1 VGLFI
6 KSKPKFNTFAKNID
20 EKMEELLK
28 KFENKKPEIVFEWKD
43 EKTDAEGWIVIN
55 SLRGGAAAGGTRM
68 RIGVTKDEVLALAK
82 TMEVKFTVA
91 GPPIGGGKSGINFDP
106 RDPRKKE
113 VLKRWYAAAKPLLK
127 TYYGTGGD
135 MNVDE
140 VHEVIPMCEEQ
151 GISFPLEGIVN
162 GHLRRDEKGKM
173 KIINQLKEGVPLI
186 VREESLTPNPNN
198 NYSVGDLITGYGVSE
213 TILHYY
219 TIYGGQVKGKRVII
233 QGWGNVAGA
242 AAYYLAQA
250 GAVIVGIIDKAGG
263 VVKSEGYSFKE
274 IQSFLENRSSN
285 FLETEDMLS
294 FKQANE
300 NIWSVGAEIFV
311 PAAASRLLTQA
322 QLDAMVDNGLEVISS
337 GANVPFADKEI
348 FFGPISKSA
357 DERVSVLPDF
367 IANCGMARVFAYLME
382 DNVEMTDKAIFSDT
396 SNCIKNALTKSHA
409 INNSKTNISKTAI
422 EIALKQLV

>member
-1 VGLFI
+1 
-6 KSKPKFNTFAKNID
+6 
-20 EKMEELLK
+20 MEELLK
-28 KFENKKPEIVFEWKD
+28 KFEDKKPEIVFEWKD

-68 RIGVTKDEVLALAK
+68 RVGVTKDEVLALAK

-106 RDPRKKE
+106 SDPRKKE
-113 VLKRWYAAAKPLLK
+113 VLRRWYAAAKPLLK

-140 VHEVIPMCEEQ
+140 VHEVMPMCEEQ
-151 GISFPLEGIVN
+151 GILFPLEGIVN
-162 GHLRRDEKGKM
+162 GHHRRDEKGKM

-186 VREESLTPNPNN
+186 VRDKSLTPNPNK

-219 TIYGGQVKGKRVII
+219 NIYGGQVKGKRVII

-250 GAVIVGIIDKAGG
+250 GAIIVGIIDKAGG
-263 VVKSEGYSFKE
+263 IVKSEGYSFEE
-274 IQSFLENRSSN
+274 IKSLLENRSSN
-285 FLETEDMLS
+285 FLETENMLS
-294 FKQANE
+294 FEDTNE
-300 NIWSVGAEIFV
+300 KIWNVGAEIFV
-311 PAAASRLLTQA
+311 PAAASRLLTQT
-322 QLDAMVDNGLEVISS
+322 QLDSMIDNGLEVISS

-382 DNVEMTDKAIFSDT
+382 DNVEMTDKAIFADT
-396 SNCIKNALTKSHA
+396 SNCIKNALIKSHA
-409 INNSKTNISKTAI
+409 INNSKTQISKTAF

>member
-1 VGLFI
+1 
-6 KSKPKFNTFAKNID
+6 
-20 EKMEELLK
+20 MEELLK
-28 KFENKKPEIVFEWKD
+28 KFEDKKPEIVFEWKD

-68 RIGVTKDEVLALAK
+68 RVGVTKDEVLALAK

-151 GISFPLEGIVN
+151 GILFPLEGIVN
-162 GHLRRDEKGKM
+162 GHHRRDEEGKM
-173 KIINQLKEGVPLI
+173 KIINQLKVGVPLI
-186 VREESLTPNPNN
+186 FRQESLTPNPNKD
-198 NYSVGDLITGYGVSE
+198 YSVGDLITGYGVSE

-219 TIYGGQVKGKRVII
+219 NIYGGDIKGKRVII

-250 GAVIVGIIDKAGG
+250 GAIIVGIIDKAGG
-263 VVKSEGYSFKE
+263 LVKPEGYSFEKIE
-274 IQSFLENRSSN
+274 SLLENRSSN
-285 FLETEDMLS
+285 FLETEDMLT
-294 FKQANE
+294 FEQANE
-300 NIWSVGAEIFV
+300 KIWSVGAEIFV

-382 DNVEMTDKAIFSDT
+382 DNVEMTDKAIFADT
-396 SNCIKNALTKSHA
+396 SDCIKNALIKSHL
-409 INNSKTNISKTAI
+409 INNSKTNISKTAF

>member
-1 VGLFI
+1 
-6 KSKPKFNTFAKNID
+6 
-20 EKMEELLK
+20 MEELLK
-28 KFENKKPEIVFEWKD
+28 TFEDKKPVVVFEWKD
-43 EKTDAEGWIVIN
+43 TETDAEGWIVIN

-68 RIGVTKDEVLALAK
+68 RIGVNRNEVLALAK

-106 RDPRKKE
+106 RDPRKE
-113 VLKRWYAAAKPLLK
+113 GVLRRWYAAAKPLLK

-140 VHEVIPMCEEQ
+140 VHEVMPMCEEQ
-151 GISFPLEGIVN
+151 GILFPLEGIVN
-162 GHLRRDEKGKM
+162 GHHMRDEVGKM

-186 VREESLTPNPNN
+186 VRNKNLTPNSDKD
-198 NYSVGDLITGYGVSE
+198 YSVGDLITGYGVSE
-213 TILHYY
+213 TILHFYN
-219 TIYGGQVKGKRVII
+219 IYGGYVKGKRVIV

-242 AAYYLAQA
+242 AAYYLSQA
-250 GAVIVGIIDKAGG
+250 GAIIVGIIDIGGG
-263 VVKSEGYSFKE
+263 VINNDGYTFEEIKSL
-274 IQSFLENRSSN
+274 LEDRSSN
-285 FLETEDMLS
+285 FLETENMLT
-294 FKQANE
+294 FEQANE
-300 NIWSVGAEIFV
+300 KIWSVGAEIFV
-311 PAAASRLLTQA
+311 PAAASRLLTQS
-322 QLDAMVDNGLEVISS
+322 QLDAMIDNGLKVISS

-382 DNVEMTDKAIFSDT
+382 DNVEMTDKAIFADT
-396 SNCIKNALTKSHA
+396 SDCIKNALTKSHS
-409 INNSKTNISKTAI
+409 INNSKINISKTAF

>member
-1 VGLFI
+1 
-6 KSKPKFNTFAKNID
+6 
-20 EKMEELLK
+20 MEELLK
-28 KFENKKPEIVFEWKD
+28 KFEHKKPIVVFEWKD
-43 EKTDAEGWIVIN
+43 TETDAEGWIVIN

-68 RIGVTKDEVLALAK
+68 RVGVTRDEVLALAK

-106 RDPRKKE
+106 RDPRKE
-113 VLKRWYAAAKPLLK
+113 GVLRRWYAAAKPLLK

-140 VHEVIPMCEEQ
+140 VHEVMPMCEEQ
-151 GISFPLEGIVN
+151 GILFPLEGIVN
-162 GHLRRDEKGKM
+162 GHHRRDETGKM

-186 VREESLTPNPNN
+186 VRNKNLTPNPDKD
-198 NYSVGDLITGYGVSE
+198 YSVGDLITGYGVSE

-219 TIYGGQVKGKRVII
+219 NIYGGDVKGKRVIV

-250 GAVIVGIIDKAGG
+250 GAIIVGIIDIGGG
-263 VVKSEGYSFKE
+263 VINKEGFAFEEIKSL
-274 IQSFLENRSSN
+274 LEDRSSN
-285 FLETEDMLS
+285 FLEAENMLT
-294 FKQANE
+294 FDQANE
-300 NIWSVGAEIFV
+300 KMWSVGAEIFV
-311 PAAASRLLTQA
+311 PAAASRLLSQN
-322 QLDAMVDNGLEVISS
+322 QLDTMIDNGLEVISS

-357 DERVSVLPDF
+357 DERISVLPDF

-382 DNVEMTDKAIFSDT
+382 DEIEMTDVAIFADT
-396 SNCIKNALTKSHA
+396 SNCIKNALIKSYE
-409 INNSKTNISKTAI
+409 INNSKTHISKTAF

>member
-1 VGLFI
+1 
-6 KSKPKFNTFAKNID
+6 
-20 EKMEELLK
+20 MEDLLK
-28 KFENKKPEIVFEWKD
+28 KFEDKKPEVVFEWKD

-82 TMEVKFTVA
+82 TMEIKFTVA

-113 VLKRWYAAAKPLLK
+113 VLQRWYAAVKPLLK

-140 VHEVIPMCEEQ
+140 VHEVMPICKEN
-151 GISFPLEGIVN
+151 GILFPLEGIVR
-162 GHLRRDEKGKM
+162 GHHKKDEEGTM
-173 KIINQLKEGVPLI
+173 KIINRLSEGVPLI
-186 VREESLTPNPNN
+186 VRDEKLTPNPNKD
-198 NYSVGDLITGYGVSE
+198 YSVGDLITGYGVSE
-213 TILHYY
+213 AILHYY
-219 TIYGGQVKGKRVII
+219 NIYGGDVKGKRVII

-250 GAVIVGIIDKAGG
+250 GAIIVGIIDKVGG
-263 VVKSEGYSFKE
+263 VVNPDGYTFDEVKSLFED
-274 IQSFLENRSSN
+274 RTSN
-285 FLETEDMLS
+285 FLEADNMLS
-294 FKQANE
+294 FEEANE
-300 NIWSVGAEIFV
+300 KVWKVGAEIFV
-311 PAAASRLLTQA
+311 PAAASRLLLQK
-322 QLDAMVDNGLEVISS
+322 QLDRMVDNGLEVISS

-367 IANCGMARVFAYLME
+367 IANCGMARVFAYLMG
-382 DNVEMTDKAIFSDT
+382 DNIEMTDKAIFADSSET
-396 SNCIKNALTKSHA
+396 IRKALEKSHA
-409 INNSKTNISKTAI
+409 INNSKTHISKTAF

>member
-1 VGLFI
+1 ML
-6 KSKPKFNTFAKNID
+6 
-20 EKMEELLK
+20 ELLK
-28 KFENKKPEIVFEWKD
+28 KFEDKKPEVVFEWKD
-43 EKTDAEGWIVIN
+43 EHTNAEGWIVIN

-68 RIGVTKDEVLALAK
+68 RVGVTRNEVLALAK

-113 VLKRWYAAAKPLLK
+113 VLQRWYAAAKPLLK

-151 GISFPLEGIVN
+151 GILFPLEGIVN
-162 GHLRRDEKGKM
+162 GHHRKDEKGKM
-173 KIINQLKEGVPLI
+173 KIINQLKAGVPLI
-186 VREESLTPNPNN
+186 VKETNLTPDPNKD
-198 NYSVGDLITGYGVSE
+198 YSVGDLITGYGVSE
-213 TILHYY
+213 AILHYY
-219 TIYGGQVKGKRVII
+219 NIYGGEVKGKRVIV

-242 AAYYLAQA
+242 AAYYLSQA
-250 GAVIVGIIDKAGG
+250 GAIIVGIIDIGGG
-263 VVKSEGYSFKE
+263 VINTEGYSFSE
-274 IQSFLENRSSN
+274 IKDLLTNRTSN
-285 FLETEDMLS
+285 FLEAENMMS
-294 FKQANE
+294 FEEVNKK
-300 NIWSVGAEIFV
+300 IWSVGAEIFV
-311 PAAASRLLTQA
+311 PAAASRLISQS
-322 QLDAMVDNGLEVISS
+322 QLNQMIDGGLEVISS

-382 DNVEMTDKAIFSDT
+382 DNIEMTDVAIFKDT
-396 SNCIKNALTKSHA
+396 SDRIGKALQDSYN
-409 INNSKTNISKTAI
+409 NNSSKQNISKTAF

>member
-1 VGLFI
+1 ML
-6 KSKPKFNTFAKNID
+6 
-20 EKMEELLK
+20 ELLK
-28 KFENKKPEIVFEWKD
+28 KFEDKKPEVVFEWKD
-43 EKTDAEGWIVIN
+43 EHTNAEGWIVIN

-68 RIGVTKDEVLALAK
+68 RIGVTRDEVLALAK

-113 VLKRWYAAAKPLLK
+113 VLQRWYAAAKPLLK

-151 GISFPLEGIVN
+151 GILFPLEGIVN
-162 GHLRRDEKGKM
+162 GHHRKDEKEKM
-173 KIINQLKEGVPLI
+173 KIINQLKAGVPLI
-186 VREESLTPNPNN
+186 VKEPNLTPDPSKD
-198 NYSVGDLITGYGVSE
+198 YSVGDLITGYGVSE
-213 TILHYY
+213 AILHFYN
-219 TIYGGQVKGKRVII
+219 IYGGEVNGKRVII

-250 GAVIVGIIDKAGG
+250 GAVIVGIIDIVGG
-263 VVKSEGYSFKE
+263 VINTEGYSFSE
-274 IQSFLENRSSN
+274 IKDLLTYRTSN
-285 FLETEDMLS
+285 FLETENMIS
-294 FKQANE
+294 FEEVNKK
-300 NIWSVGAEIFV
+300 IWSVGAEIFV
-311 PAAASRLLTQA
+311 PAAASRLLSQS
-322 QLDAMVDNGLEVISS
+322 QLDQMIDGGLEVISS

-382 DNVEMTDKAIFSDT
+382 DNIEMTDIAIFKDT
-396 SNCIKNALTKSHA
+396 SDRIGKALQDSYN
-409 INNSKTNISKTAI
+409 INSSKQNISKTAF

>member
-1 VGLFI
+1 ML
-6 KSKPKFNTFAKNID
+6 
-20 EKMEELLK
+20 ELLK
-28 KFENKKPEIVFEWKD
+28 KFEDKKPEVVFEWKD
-43 EKTDAEGWIVIN
+43 EHTNAEGWIVIN

-68 RIGVTKDEVLALAK
+68 RVGVTRDEVLALAK

-113 VLKRWYAAAKPLLK
+113 VLQRWYAAAKPLLK

-151 GISFPLEGIVN
+151 GILFPLEGIVN
-162 GHLRRDEKGKM
+162 GHHRKDEKGKM
-173 KIINQLKEGVPLI
+173 KIINQLKAGVPLI
-186 VREESLTPNPNN
+186 VKEKTLTPDPNKD
-198 NYSVGDLITGYGVSE
+198 YSVGDLITGYGVSE
-213 TILHYY
+213 AILHYY
-219 TIYGGQVKGKRVII
+219 NIYGGEVKGKRVIV

-250 GAVIVGIIDKAGG
+250 GAIIVGIIDIGGG
-263 VVKSEGYSFKE
+263 VINTEGYSFSE
-274 IQSFLENRSSN
+274 IKDLLTNRTSN
-285 FLETEDMLS
+285 FLEAENMMS
-294 FKQANE
+294 FEEVNKK
-300 NIWSVGAEIFV
+300 IWSVGAEIFV
-311 PAAASRLLTQA
+311 PAAASRLLSQS
-322 QLDAMVDNGLEVISS
+322 QLNQMIDGGLEVISS

-382 DNVEMTDKAIFSDT
+382 DNIEMTDVAIFKDT
-396 SNCIKNALTKSHA
+396 SDRIGKALQDSYN
-409 INNSKTNISKTAI
+409 NNSSKQNISKTAF

>member
-1 VGLFI
+1 ML
-6 KSKPKFNTFAKNID
+6 
-20 EKMEELLK
+20 ELLK
-28 KFENKKPEIVFEWKD
+28 KFEDKKPEVVFEWKD
-43 EKTDAEGWIVIN
+43 EHTNAEGWIVIN

-68 RIGVTKDEVLALAK
+68 RVGVTRNEVLALAK

-113 VLKRWYAAAKPLLK
+113 VLQRWYAAAKPLLK

-151 GISFPLEGIVN
+151 GILFPLEGIVN
-162 GHLRRDEKGKM
+162 GHHRKDEKGKM
-173 KIINQLKEGVPLI
+173 KIINQLKAGVPLI
-186 VREESLTPNPNN
+186 VKETNLTPDPNKD
-198 NYSVGDLITGYGVSE
+198 YSVGDLITGYGVSE
-213 TILHYY
+213 AILHYY
-219 TIYGGQVKGKRVII
+219 NIYGGEVKGKRVIV

-242 AAYYLAQA
+242 AAYYLSQA
-250 GAVIVGIIDKAGG
+250 GAIIVGIIDIGGG
-263 VVKSEGYSFKE
+263 VINTEGYSFSE
-274 IQSFLENRSSN
+274 IKDLLTNRTSN
-285 FLETEDMLS
+285 FLEAENMMS
-294 FKQANE
+294 FEEVNKK
-300 NIWSVGAEIFV
+300 IWSVGAEIFV
-311 PAAASRLLTQA
+311 PAAASRLLSQS
-322 QLDAMVDNGLEVISS
+322 QLDQMIDGGLEVISS

-382 DNVEMTDKAIFSDT
+382 DNIEMTDVAIFKDT
-396 SNCIKNALTKSHA
+396 SNRIGKALQDSYN
-409 INNSKTNISKTAI
+409 NNSSKQNISKTAF

>member
-1 VGLFI
+1 
-6 KSKPKFNTFAKNID
+6 
-20 EKMEELLK
+20 MEELLK
-28 KFENKKPEIVFEWKD
+28 QFEGKKPEVVFEWKD
-43 EKTDAEGWIVIN
+43 AETNAEGWIVIN

-140 VHEVIPMCEEQ
+140 VDEVIPMCKEQ
-151 GISFPLEGIVN
+151 GVLFPLEGIVN
-162 GHLRRDEKGKM
+162 GHFSRDEDGKM
-173 KIINQLKEGVPLI
+173 RIINQLSEGVPL
-186 VREESLTPNPNN
+186 VVKDEKLTPNPNKD
-198 NYSVGDLITGYGVSE
+198 YSVGDLITGYGVAE
-213 TILHYY
+213 TVLHYY
-219 TIYGGQVKGKRVII
+219 NIYGGAVKGKRVIV

-250 GAVIVGIIDKAGG
+250 GAKVAGIIDIAGG
-263 VVKSEGYSFKE
+263 LINKDGFSFE
-274 IQSFLENRSSN
+274 QIRALLENRSAN
-285 FLETEDMLS
+285 YLEAENMLS
-294 FKQANE
+294 FEQVNE
-300 NIWSVGAEIFV
+300 QIWNIGAEIFI
-311 PAAASRLLTQA
+311 PAAASRLISQS
-322 QLDAMVDNGLEVISS
+322 QLNTMIDNGLQVISS

-367 IANCGMARVFAYLME
+367 IANCGMARAFSYFMQE
-382 DNVEMTDKAIFSDT
+382 DCEMKDIAIFTAVSET
-396 SNCIKNALTKSHA
+396 IKEA
-409 INNSKTNISKTAI
+409 IAKVHQENSEKTNISKTALN
-422 EIALKQLV
+422 IALKQLI

>member
-1 VGLFI
+1 ML
-6 KSKPKFNTFAKNID
+6 
-20 EKMEELLK
+20 ELLK
-28 KFENKKPEIVFEWKD
+28 KFEDKKPEVVFEWKD
-43 EKTDAEGWIVIN
+43 EHTNAEGWIVIN

-68 RIGVTKDEVLALAK
+68 RVGVTRNEVLSLAK

-113 VLKRWYAAAKPLLK
+113 VLQRWYAAAKPLLK

-151 GISFPLEGIVN
+151 GILFPLEGIVN
-162 GHLRRDEKGKM
+162 GHHRKDEKGKM
-173 KIINQLKEGVPLI
+173 KIINQLKAGVPLI
-186 VREESLTPNPNN
+186 VKETTLTPDPNKD
-198 NYSVGDLITGYGVSE
+198 YSVGDLITGYGVSE
-213 TILHYY
+213 AILHYY
-219 TIYGGQVKGKRVII
+219 NIYGGEVKGKRVIV

-242 AAYYLAQA
+242 AAYYLSQA
-250 GAVIVGIIDKAGG
+250 GAIIVGIIDIGGG
-263 VVKSEGYSFKE
+263 VINTEGYSFSE
-274 IQSFLENRSSN
+274 IKDLLTNRTSN
-285 FLETEDMLS
+285 FLEAENMMS
-294 FKQANE
+294 FEEVNKK
-300 NIWSVGAEIFV
+300 IWSVGAEIFV
-311 PAAASRLLTQA
+311 PAAASRLLSQS
-322 QLDAMVDNGLEVISS
+322 QLDQMIDGGLEVISS

-382 DNVEMTDKAIFSDT
+382 DNIEMTDVAIFKDT
-396 SNCIKNALTKSHA
+396 SDRIGKALQDSYNN
-409 INNSKTNISKTAI
+409 NNSKQNISKTAF